1 MLHGSVCVFYSR
13 LEETPT
19 CHQRPHLRIGY
30 HMLVIGHLNQSNLD
44 LSRAIIPAF
53 DISMSSR
60 CLPESIRWLI
70 TMKRYD
76 EARRL
81 INRASKM
88 NGASV
93 PLHLTATPNK
103 DADGANSEAQKQTK
117 ENLLDVLR
125 ITSLRNRII
134 LLFCAW

>member
-1 MLHGSVCVFYSR
+1 
-13 LEETPT
+13 
-19 CHQRPHLRIGY
+19 
-30 HMLVIGHLNQSNLD
+30 
-44 LSRAIIPAF
+44 
-53 DISMSSR
+53 
-60 CLPESIRWLI
+60 
-70 TMKRYD
+70 MKRYD

-88 NGASV
+88 NGTSV
-93 PLHLTATPNK
+93 PLHLTATPNT

-134 LLFCAW
+134 ILFCTW